1 MKLQLI
7 ALASV
12 AMAGGLAA
20 SVAVAQPAGR
30 PGPGGPFGLL
40 AFDANAD
47 GKVTRAEFDAA
58 QKAHFGQIDANKDGT
73 ATPEEFKAFRE
84 AQAVKIKA
92 ERTQERF
99 AALDADGNGQ
109 VSSAEFAKATAE
121 RGERGPG
128 GHRGR
133 GGHGKMERVG
143 GHGPDG
149 KGPDGKGRGLRA
161 DDNADGK
168 LTFAEFS
175 ARGVEG
181 FARAD
186 ANKDGTVTI
195 AELQAL
201 RPGKR

>member
-1 MKLQLI
+1 MKLHLI

-12 AMAGGLAA
+12 AVAGGLAA
-20 SVAVAQPAGR
+20 AVAVAQPAGR
-30 PGPGGPFGLL
+30 SGPGGPFGLL

-58 QKAHFGQIDANKDGT
+58 QKSHFNQIDANKDGT

-84 AQAVKIKA
+84 AQATKIKA
-92 ERTQERF
+92 ERSQERF

-109 VSSAEFAKATAE
+109 VSAAEFAKASAE

-133 GGHGKMERVG
+133 GGHGKMERIA
-143 GHGPDG
+143 GHAPE
-149 KGPDGKGRGLRA
+149 GKGRGLRA

-181 FARAD
+181 FTRAD

-201 RPGKR
+201 KPGKR